1 MLVFVER
8 RQGLLRIAPYAFHNA
23 EAVLSLPGRLVD
35 HISKLE
41 VGVSCDRWHALL
53 MRTDK
58 NKLGRGVAISDRNW
72 YKIEIVTD
80 FHSRTIF

>member
-8 RQGLLRIAPYAFHNA
+8 RRGLLRIAPYVFHNA

-41 VGVSCDRWHALL
+41 VGVSCDR
-53 MRTDK
+53 
-58 NKLGRGVAISDRNW
+58 
-72 YKIEIVTD
+72 
-80 FHSRTIF
+80 